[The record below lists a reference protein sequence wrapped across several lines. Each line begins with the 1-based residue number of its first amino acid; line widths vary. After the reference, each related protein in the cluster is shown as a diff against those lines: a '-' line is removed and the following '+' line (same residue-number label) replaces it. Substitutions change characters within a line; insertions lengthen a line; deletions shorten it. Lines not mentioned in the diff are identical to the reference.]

1 MTSRATV
8 ELLINGEKAKKT
20 MEELT
25 QKVADFKKK
34 SHEAALEGNGKNA
47 RKFQLEAEKAERQ
60 LKRLQ
65 DQVTRTE
72 NTLLHMDKASLSDLN
87 AALRQVQ
94 GKLKGIER
102 GTATWNEHAELVRR
116 LRGEIAR
123 CNDAM
128 RAQETR
134 TSGFL
139 AWFNRWQTAA
149 TAGMGIIMAYLT
161 RLYTF
166 SGKAEEKFASM
177 EQEMANVRK
186 FSGMD
191 AEGVEQLND
200 ELKKIDTR
208 TSRED
213 LNKLAQEA
221 GRLGKTSQ
229 EDVLGFVRAADKIN
243 VALDDLGEGA
253 TLTLSKLTGIF
264 GDEKRLGTERALL
277 SVGSVINELSQNCSA
292 SAPYIAEFASRMG
305 GVGVQAG
312 MTVQQIMAY
321 AAVLNT
327 NNLNLEASAT
337 ALQQVIVRIYQEP
350 QKYAKVAG
358 LDATRFAKLVK
369 TDMNAALLEFLTT
382 LSKAGSMDVL
392 SPMFK
397 DMGENGSGA
406 ISALST
412 LAGHIEDVTSQ
423 QEVANRAFAEATS
436 IDKEFAVQNNTVQA
450 GLEKSNKRI
459 GELVVKL
466 GKQLHPVMC
475 LVRSSSEAAMKALS
489 DTVAFIAEHRV
500 AILSAVAAWTAYR
513 IAVGLAAAETRIMAA
528 LEKGYL
534 VIHKTLTAAMT
545 AGHAALL
552 LVTGQAKRAAE
563 AFRTLNASMSS
574 NVWGAVVALIGL
586 AIGSLIRYVSKLN
599 DTRAKEAQMRRERA
613 DAYRESINYEKE
625 AIQSYG
631 KEISSLKSLYA
642 AATDEALAKDRRLD
656 AAKRLMTAYPEM
668 LGNFNAEQI
677 MLGNAKS
684 AYDKLTESIISN
696 ARARAAAKKIE
707 ENEEKLLELEA
718 DLDKH
723 RKTYSDSDSE
733 RKKILESNRQ
743 KNVRA
748 ANLAGSFTGAIAMG
762 AGATQALHDNLES
775 TAALEQSIRESAAE
789 IRKDKTA
796 IHDLRKANQT
806 LAEKFKNSKVFQDE
820 RTRLNE
826 NHDLDPDSGA
836 TGLGSGGYTSQTLA
850 EKERKKAE
858 AAARRAAAKE
868 KKEFRQ
874 RLESVKGEWEKED
887 AANTARYRSGEGTY
901 LEFLERKHDLE
912 IKYLD
917 DSMKVYADADLQ
929 EDEDYA
935 ALLKKKEERLMKWN
949 ERKKSLEAS
958 EAQRRQRY
966 EEMEANTDF
975 LTPASQLFGNEEVLQ
990 MRLYDIKIKYL
1001 KKAQAAQQRDSEE
1014 YHNYEVKIQESEQEE
1029 KMRRQKR
1036 FMEVVQKYSVD
1047 FQRKSAE
1054 ERLAIERECLEQALR
1069 LGMITQEQFEK
1080 SIKALRD
1087 SMLPESQKEPEDK
1100 SKSKKHY
1107 SNDPSYKSELQNLES
1122 LHAAKLISEEE
1133 FLKRKAKLEEEYQ
1146 RKGLKESGDNYVTML
1161 ANIWDAFKK
1170 LKESQNPGD
1179 VLSNL
1184 ADLMAASWAV
1194 AQAAIQSYS
1203 EYSQACADLEVAQAE
1218 KKYERITAFAEGNA
1232 YKTKQAEKQKEKEI
1246 ARIKSEQ
1253 SRKQFAMNVLTAVA
1267 QTAINAVAAYGAGL
1281 QVGGPAGLV
1290 LAPIAAAMAVA
1301 AGAIQ
1306 IATLKKQKQAAEAT
1320 GYMQGGFTPPGRR
1333 DKAVGVVHAGE
1344 WVAPQELVN
1353 NPRTRPMIEFLES
1366 ARRGN
1371 RIGSITHADVSRT
1384 VTAPIITA
1392 QSSRSAAAT
1401 AVQRRDPAENSPDT
1415 RLGDTLDRLEQRLSK
1430 PFVTVNTVT
1439 GDHGIRKAEEEYD
1452 RLMRNKSK

>member
-1 MTSRATV
+1 MANYNSTATV
-8 ELLINGEKAKKT
+8 DLVINGEDARKKMDDLTKQAKKLRAEADKAAAAGDKKT
-20 MEELT
+20 A
-25 QKVADFKKK
+25 QKKQKEVEK
-34 SHEAALEGNGKNA
+34 LEK
-47 RKFQLEAEKAERQ
+47 QY
-60 LKRLQ
+60 KRLQ
-65 DQVTRTE
+65 DQISRTD
-72 NTLLHMDKASLSDLN
+72 NTLRHMDKASFSDLN
-87 AALRQVQ
+87 AALRQAQ
-94 GKLKGIER
+94 NNLKGMAR
-102 GTATWNEHAELVRR
+102 GSEAWNRQAELVRR
-116 LRGEIAR
+116 LRSEISR
-123 CNDAM
+123 CNDALRIGESRWQRM
-128 RAQETR
+128 
-134 TSGFL
+134 
-139 AWFNRWQTAA
+139 NRWINDSQTAI
-149 TAGMGIIMAYLT
+149 AGIIAGISMIIMAG
-161 RLYTF
+161 R
-166 SGKAEEKFASM
+166 KAVNAYASM

-186 FSGMD
+186 FTGME
-191 AEGVEQLND
+191 AEDVEQLN
-200 ELKKIDTR
+200 EQLKKINTR

-305 GVGVQAG
+305 GVGAQAG
-312 MTVQQIMAY
+312 MTAQQIMAY
-321 AAVLNT
+321 AAVLDS
-327 NNLNLEASAT
+327 NNQKLEASST
-337 ALQQVIVRIYQEP
+337 ALSQVIVRIYQEP

-358 LDATRFAKLVK
+358 MDASRFAKLVK
-369 TDMNAALLEFLTT
+369 TDMNVALIEFLST
-382 LSKAGSMDVL
+382 LSKAGKMDVL

-397 DMGENGSGA
+397 DMGENGSRA

-412 LAGHIEDVTSQ
+412 LAGHISEVKEQ
-423 QEVANRAFAEATS
+423 QRVANEAFAEATS
-436 IDKEFAVQNNTVQA
+436 IDKEFDVQNNTVQA
-450 GLEKSNKRI
+450 GLDKAKNKVNELAVALGQKLQPVMSMVI
-459 GELVVKL
+459 SSSTIALKVISLVVDFLVANRKEI
-466 GKQLHPVMC
+466 VMASFALATYAVTVNAVAIKTALMTAWTRTWAVLC
-475 LVRSSSEAAMKALS
+475 KALPA
-489 DTVAFIAEHRV
+489 TMGLLNVAFAALKNSVLYFTNGLQVNYKMQMRWKKAV
-500 AILSAVAAWTAYR
+500 DLMMSANPAKVFTLAAVAAVALSKIIVKLISHYTNQRMALEEVQKIR
-513 IAVGLAAAETRIMAA
+513 NKAAASVEEEKTKIQQLMKAAADHNTEEKERIEICNRLNEIIPDFNAKIDSTTKAFRFSTDALNKHIQSLTRFYELQGARET
-528 LEKGYL
+528 L
-534 VIHKTLTAAMT
+534 KTL
-545 AGHAALL
+545 
-552 LVTGQAKRAAE
+552 
-563 AFRTLNASMSS
+563 
-574 NVWGAVVALIGL
+574 GA
-586 AIGSLIRYVSKLN
+586 
-599 DTRAKEAQMRRERA
+599 DRAK
-613 DAYRESINYEKE
+613 
-625 AIQSYG
+625 
-631 KEISSLKSLYA
+631 LK
-642 AATDEALAKDRRLD
+642 
-656 AAKRLMTAYPEM
+656 
-668 LGNFNAEQI
+668 AEQTQI
-677 MLGNAKS
+677 QQEIDAQNAQNS
-684 AYDKLTESIISN
+684 AYQASN
-696 ARARAAAKKIE
+696 AGQFQTTSGTSLPGFALTSIFNSGAMSALNMRLRGV
-707 ENEEKLLELEA
+707 N
-718 DLDKH
+718 
-723 RKTYSDSDSE
+723 RK
-733 RKKILESNRQ
+733 
-743 KNVRA
+743 
-748 ANLAGSFTGAIAMG
+748 
-762 AGATQALHDNLES
+762 
-775 TAALEQSIRESAAE
+775 
-789 IRKDKTA
+789 
-796 IHDLRKANQT
+796 
-806 LAEKFKNSKVFQDE
+806 LAEKDAEMNAIYKAFGVMELLTEEGGGNQDAPE
-820 RTRLNE
+820 GT
-826 NHDLDPDSGA
+826 DGDGA

-850 EKERKKAE
+850 DKERKQAE

-901 LEFLERKHDLE
+901 LGFLERKHDLE

-917 DSMKVYADADLQ
+917 DSMKVYADANLQ

-949 ERKKSLEAS
+949 ERKKALEAS

-975 LTPASQLFGNEEVLQ
+975 LTPASPLFGNEEVLQ

-1036 FMEVVQKYSVD
+1036 FMEVVQRYSVD

-1133 FLKRKAKLEEEYQ
+1133 FLKRKAKLNREYE
-1146 RKGLKESGDNYVTML
+1146 RKMVDSLGSEYFSMIYRVYDTTREFVANLK
-1161 ANIWDAFKK
+1161 DAT
-1170 LKESQNPGD
+1170 PAD
-1179 VLSNL
+1179 ILSNL
-1184 ADLMAASWAV
+1184 ADIMAASWAV

-1203 EYSQACADLEVAQAE
+1203 EHSQACAELEVAQAE

-1290 LAPIAAAMAVA
+1290 LAPIAAAMAMA

-1306 IATLKKQKQAAEAT
+1306 IATLKKQQQAAEAT

-1401 AVQRRDPAENSPDT
+1401 AVQRRDPAETSPDT
-1415 RLGDTLDRLEQRLSK
+1415 RLGDTLDRLEQRLSE
-1430 PFVTVNTVT
+1430 PFVTINTVA
-1439 GDHGIRKAEEEYD
+1439 GPHGSRQAEEEYD

>member
-1 MTSRATV
+1 MANYNSTATV
-8 ELLINGEKAKKT
+8 DLVINGEDARKKMDDLTKQAKKLRAEADKAAAAGDKKT
-20 MEELT
+20 A
-25 QKVADFKKK
+25 QKKQKEVEK
-34 SHEAALEGNGKNA
+34 LEK
-47 RKFQLEAEKAERQ
+47 QY
-60 LKRLQ
+60 KRLQ
-65 DQVTRTE
+65 DQISRTDH
-72 NTLLHMDKASLSDLN
+72 TLRHMDKASFSDLN
-87 AALRQVQ
+87 AALRQAQ
-94 GKLKGIER
+94 NNLKGMAR
-102 GTATWNEHAELVRR
+102 GSEAWNRQAELVRR
-116 LRGEIAR
+116 LRSEISR
-123 CNDAM
+123 CNDALRIGESRWQRM
-128 RAQETR
+128 
-134 TSGFL
+134 
-139 AWFNRWQTAA
+139 NRWINDSQTAI
-149 TAGMGIIMAYLT
+149 AGIIAGISMIIMAG
-161 RLYTF
+161 R
-166 SGKAEEKFASM
+166 KAVNAYASM

-186 FSGMD
+186 FTGME
-191 AEGVEQLND
+191 AEDVEQLN
-200 ELKKIDTR
+200 EQLKKINTR

-277 SVGSVINELSQNCSA
+277 SVGSVINELSQNCSV

-305 GVGVQAG
+305 GVGAQAG
-312 MTVQQIMAY
+312 MTAQQIMAY
-321 AAVLNT
+321 AAVLDS
-327 NNLNLEASAT
+327 NNQKLEASST
-337 ALQQVIVRIYQEP
+337 ALSQVIVRIYQEP

-358 LDATRFAKLVK
+358 MDAARFAKLVK
-369 TDMNAALLEFLTT
+369 TDMNAALIEFLST
-382 LSKAGSMDVL
+382 LSKAGKMDVL

-397 DMGENGSGA
+397 DMGENGSRA

-412 LAGHIEDVTSQ
+412 LAGHISEVKEQ
-423 QEVANRAFAEATS
+423 QRVANEAFAEATS
-436 IDKEFAVQNNTVQA
+436 IDKEFDVQNNTVQA
-450 GLEKSNKRI
+450 GLDKAKNKVNELAVALGQKLQPVMSMVI
-459 GELVVKL
+459 SSSTIALKVISLVVDFLVANRKEI
-466 GKQLHPVMC
+466 VMASLALATYAVTVNAVAIKTALMTAWTRTWAVLC
-475 LVRSSSEAAMKALS
+475 KALPA
-489 DTVAFIAEHRV
+489 TMGLLNVAFAALKNSVLYFTNGLQVNYKMQMRWKKAV
-500 AILSAVAAWTAYR
+500 DLMMSANPAKVFTLAAVAAVALSKIIVKLISHYTNQRMALEEVQKIR
-513 IAVGLAAAETRIMAA
+513 NKAAASVEEEKTKIQQLMKAAADHNTEEKERIEICNRLNEIIPDFNAKIDSTTKAFRFSTDALNKHIQSLTRFYELQGARET
-528 LEKGYL
+528 L
-534 VIHKTLTAAMT
+534 KTL
-545 AGHAALL
+545 
-552 LVTGQAKRAAE
+552 
-563 AFRTLNASMSS
+563 
-574 NVWGAVVALIGL
+574 GA
-586 AIGSLIRYVSKLN
+586 
-599 DTRAKEAQMRRERA
+599 DRAK
-613 DAYRESINYEKE
+613 
-625 AIQSYG
+625 
-631 KEISSLKSLYA
+631 LK
-642 AATDEALAKDRRLD
+642 
-656 AAKRLMTAYPEM
+656 
-668 LGNFNAEQI
+668 AEQTQI
-677 MLGNAKS
+677 QQEIDAQNAQNS
-684 AYDKLTESIISN
+684 AYQASN
-696 ARARAAAKKIE
+696 AGQFQTTSGTSLPGFALTSIFNSGAMSALNMRLRGV
-707 ENEEKLLELEA
+707 N
-718 DLDKH
+718 
-723 RKTYSDSDSE
+723 RK
-733 RKKILESNRQ
+733 
-743 KNVRA
+743 
-748 ANLAGSFTGAIAMG
+748 
-762 AGATQALHDNLES
+762 
-775 TAALEQSIRESAAE
+775 
-789 IRKDKTA
+789 
-796 IHDLRKANQT
+796 
-806 LAEKFKNSKVFQDE
+806 LAEKDAEMNAIYKAFGVMELLTEEGGGNQDAPE
-820 RTRLNE
+820 GT
-826 NHDLDPDSGA
+826 DGDGA

-850 EKERKKAE
+850 DKERKQAE

-901 LEFLERKHDLE
+901 LGFLERKHDLE

-917 DSMKVYADADLQ
+917 DSMKVYAYADLQ

-949 ERKKSLEAS
+949 ERKKALEAS

-1001 KKAQAAQQRDSEE
+1001 KKAQEAQQRDSEE

-1069 LGMITQEQFEK
+1069 LGMITLEQFEK

-1087 SMLPESQKEPEDK
+1087 SMLPESQKKPEDK

-1133 FLKRKAKLEEEYQ
+1133 FLKRKAKLDEEYQ

-1161 ANIWDAFKK
+1161 TNIWDAFKK

-1179 VLSNL
+1179 GLGNL

-1203 EYSQACADLEVAQAE
+1203 EYSQACAELEVAQAE
-1218 KKYERITAFAEGNA
+1218 KKYDRITAFAEGNA

-1290 LAPIAAAMAVA
+1290 LAPIAAAMAMA

-1306 IATLKKQKQAAEAT
+1306 IATLKKQQQAAEAT

-1401 AVQRRDPAENSPDT
+1401 AVQRRDPAEASPDT

>member
-1 MTSRATV
+1 M

-1036 FMEVVQKYSVD
+1036 FMEVVQRYSVD

-1133 FLKRKAKLEEEYQ
+1133 FLKRKAKLNREYE
-1146 RKGLKESGDNYVTML
+1146 RKMVDSLGSEYFSMIYRVYDTTREFVANLK
-1161 ANIWDAFKK
+1161 DAT
-1170 LKESQNPGD
+1170 PAD
-1179 VLSNL
+1179 ILSNL
-1184 ADLMAASWAV
+1184 ADIMAASWAV

-1203 EYSQACADLEVAQAE
+1203 EHSQACAELEVAQAE

>member
-1 MTSRATV
+1 MANYNSTATV
-8 ELLINGEKAKKT
+8 DLVINGEDARKKMDDLTKQAKKLRAEADKAAAAGDKKT
-20 MEELT
+20 A
-25 QKVADFKKK
+25 QKKQKEVEK
-34 SHEAALEGNGKNA
+34 LEK
-47 RKFQLEAEKAERQ
+47 QY
-60 LKRLQ
+60 KRLQ
-65 DQVTRTE
+65 DQISRTD
-72 NTLLHMDKASLSDLN
+72 NTLRHMDKASFSDLN
-87 AALRQVQ
+87 AALRQAQ
-94 GKLKGIER
+94 NNLKGMAR
-102 GTATWNEHAELVRR
+102 GSEAWNRQAELVRR
-116 LRGEIAR
+116 LRSEISR
-123 CNDAM
+123 CNDALRIGESRWQRM
-128 RAQETR
+128 
-134 TSGFL
+134 
-139 AWFNRWQTAA
+139 NRWINDSQTAI
-149 TAGMGIIMAYLT
+149 AGIIAGISMIIMAG
-161 RLYTF
+161 R
-166 SGKAEEKFASM
+166 KAVNAYASM

-186 FSGMD
+186 FTGME
-191 AEGVEQLND
+191 AEDVEQLN
-200 ELKKIDTR
+200 EQLKKINTR

-305 GVGVQAG
+305 GVGAQAG
-312 MTVQQIMAY
+312 MTAQQIMAY
-321 AAVLNT
+321 AAVLDS
-327 NNLNLEASAT
+327 NNQKLEASST
-337 ALQQVIVRIYQEP
+337 ALSQVIVRIYQEP

-358 LDATRFAKLVK
+358 MDASRFAKLVK
-369 TDMNAALLEFLTT
+369 TDMNVALIEFLST
-382 LSKAGSMDVL
+382 LSKAGKMDVL

-397 DMGENGSGA
+397 DMGENGSRA

-412 LAGHIEDVTSQ
+412 LAGHISEVKEQ
-423 QEVANRAFAEATS
+423 QRVANEAFAEATS
-436 IDKEFAVQNNTVQA
+436 IDKEFDVQNNTVQA
-450 GLEKSNKRI
+450 GLDKAKNKVNELAVALGQKLQPVMSMVI
-459 GELVVKL
+459 SSSTIALKVISLVVDFLVANRKEI
-466 GKQLHPVMC
+466 VMASFALATYAVTVNAVAIKTALMTAWTRTWAVLC
-475 LVRSSSEAAMKALS
+475 KALPA
-489 DTVAFIAEHRV
+489 TMGLLNVAFAALKNSVLYFTNGLQVNYKMQMRWKKAV
-500 AILSAVAAWTAYR
+500 DLMMSANPAKVFTLAAVAAVALSKIIVKLISHYTNQRMALEEVQKIR
-513 IAVGLAAAETRIMAA
+513 NKAAASVEEEKTKIQQLMKAAADHNTEEKERIEICNRLNEIIPDFNAKIDSTTKAFRFSTDALNKHIQSLTRFYELQGARET
-528 LEKGYL
+528 L
-534 VIHKTLTAAMT
+534 KTL
-545 AGHAALL
+545 
-552 LVTGQAKRAAE
+552 
-563 AFRTLNASMSS
+563 
-574 NVWGAVVALIGL
+574 GA
-586 AIGSLIRYVSKLN
+586 
-599 DTRAKEAQMRRERA
+599 DRAK
-613 DAYRESINYEKE
+613 
-625 AIQSYG
+625 
-631 KEISSLKSLYA
+631 LK
-642 AATDEALAKDRRLD
+642 
-656 AAKRLMTAYPEM
+656 
-668 LGNFNAEQI
+668 AEQTQI
-677 MLGNAKS
+677 QQEIDAQNAQNS
-684 AYDKLTESIISN
+684 AYQASN
-696 ARARAAAKKIE
+696 AGQFQTTSGTSLPGFALTSIFNSGAMSALNMRLRGV
-707 ENEEKLLELEA
+707 N
-718 DLDKH
+718 
-723 RKTYSDSDSE
+723 RK
-733 RKKILESNRQ
+733 
-743 KNVRA
+743 
-748 ANLAGSFTGAIAMG
+748 
-762 AGATQALHDNLES
+762 
-775 TAALEQSIRESAAE
+775 
-789 IRKDKTA
+789 
-796 IHDLRKANQT
+796 
-806 LAEKFKNSKVFQDE
+806 LAEKDAEMNAIYKAFGVMELLTEEGGGNQDAPE
-820 RTRLNE
+820 GT
-826 NHDLDPDSGA
+826 DGDGA

-850 EKERKKAE
+850 DKERKQAE

-901 LEFLERKHDLE
+901 LGFLERKHDLE

-917 DSMKVYADADLQ
+917 DSMKVYADANLQ

-949 ERKKSLEAS
+949 ERKKALEAS

-975 LTPASQLFGNEEVLQ
+975 LTPASPLFGNEEVLQ

-1036 FMEVVQKYSVD
+1036 FMEVVQRYSVD

-1133 FLKRKAKLEEEYQ
+1133 FLKRKAKLNREYE
-1146 RKGLKESGDNYVTML
+1146 RKMVDSLGSEYFSMIYRVYDTTREFVANLK
-1161 ANIWDAFKK
+1161 DAT
-1170 LKESQNPGD
+1170 PAD
-1179 VLSNL
+1179 ILSNL
-1184 ADLMAASWAV
+1184 ADIMAASWAV

-1203 EYSQACADLEVAQAE
+1203 EHSQACAELEVAQAE

-1290 LAPIAAAMAVA
+1290 LAPIAAAMAMA

-1306 IATLKKQKQAAEAT
+1306 IATLKKQQQAAEAT

>member
-1 MTSRATV
+1 MANYNSTATV
-8 ELLINGEKAKKT
+8 DLVINGEDARKKMDDLTKQAKKLRAEADKAAAAGDKKT
-20 MEELT
+20 A
-25 QKVADFKKK
+25 QKKQKEVEK
-34 SHEAALEGNGKNA
+34 LEK
-47 RKFQLEAEKAERQ
+47 QY
-60 LKRLQ
+60 KRLQ
-65 DQVTRTE
+65 DQISRTD
-72 NTLLHMDKASLSDLN
+72 NTLRHMDKASFSDLN
-87 AALRQVQ
+87 AALRQAQNNLQ
-94 GKLKGIER
+94 GMAR
-102 GTATWNEHAELVRR
+102 GSEAWNRQAELVRR
-116 LRGEIAR
+116 LRSEISR
-123 CNDAM
+123 CNDALRIGESRWQRM
-128 RAQETR
+128 
-134 TSGFL
+134 
-139 AWFNRWQTAA
+139 NRWINDSQTAI
-149 TAGMGIIMAYLT
+149 AGIIAGISMIIMAG
-161 RLYTF
+161 R
-166 SGKAEEKFASM
+166 KAVNAYASM

-186 FSGMD
+186 FTGME
-191 AEGVEQLND
+191 AEDVEQLN
-200 ELKKIDTR
+200 EQLKKINTR

-305 GVGVQAG
+305 GVGAQAG
-312 MTVQQIMAY
+312 MTAQQIMAY
-321 AAVLNT
+321 AAVLDS
-327 NNLNLEASAT
+327 NNQKLEASST
-337 ALQQVIVRIYQEP
+337 ALSQVIVRIYQEP

-358 LDATRFAKLVK
+358 MDASRFAKLVK
-369 TDMNAALLEFLTT
+369 TDMNVALIEFLST
-382 LSKAGSMDVL
+382 LSKAGKMDVL

-397 DMGENGSGA
+397 DMGENGSRA

-412 LAGHIEDVTSQ
+412 LAGHISEVKEQ
-423 QEVANRAFAEATS
+423 QRVANEAFAEATS
-436 IDKEFAVQNNTVQA
+436 IDKEFDVQNNTVQA
-450 GLEKSNKRI
+450 GLDKAKNKVNELAVALGQKLQPVMSMVI
-459 GELVVKL
+459 SSSTIALKVISLVVDFLVANRKEI
-466 GKQLHPVMC
+466 VMASFALATYAVTVNAVAIKTALMTAWTRTWAVLC
-475 LVRSSSEAAMKALS
+475 KALPA
-489 DTVAFIAEHRV
+489 TMGLLNVAFAALKNSVLYFTNGLQVNYKMQMRWKKAV
-500 AILSAVAAWTAYR
+500 DLMMSANPAKVFTLAAVAAVALSKIIVKLISHYTNQRMALEEVQKIR
-513 IAVGLAAAETRIMAA
+513 NKAAASVEEEKTKIQQLMKAAADHNTEEKERIEICNRLNEIIPDFNAKIDSTTKAFRFSTDALNKHIQSLTRFYELQGARET
-528 LEKGYL
+528 L
-534 VIHKTLTAAMT
+534 KTL
-545 AGHAALL
+545 
-552 LVTGQAKRAAE
+552 
-563 AFRTLNASMSS
+563 
-574 NVWGAVVALIGL
+574 GA
-586 AIGSLIRYVSKLN
+586 
-599 DTRAKEAQMRRERA
+599 DRAK
-613 DAYRESINYEKE
+613 
-625 AIQSYG
+625 
-631 KEISSLKSLYA
+631 LK
-642 AATDEALAKDRRLD
+642 
-656 AAKRLMTAYPEM
+656 
-668 LGNFNAEQI
+668 AEQTQI
-677 MLGNAKS
+677 QQEIDAQNAQNS
-684 AYDKLTESIISN
+684 AYQASN
-696 ARARAAAKKIE
+696 AGQFQTTSGTSLPGFALTSIFNSGAMSALNMRLRGV
-707 ENEEKLLELEA
+707 N
-718 DLDKH
+718 
-723 RKTYSDSDSE
+723 RK
-733 RKKILESNRQ
+733 
-743 KNVRA
+743 
-748 ANLAGSFTGAIAMG
+748 
-762 AGATQALHDNLES
+762 
-775 TAALEQSIRESAAE
+775 
-789 IRKDKTA
+789 
-796 IHDLRKANQT
+796 
-806 LAEKFKNSKVFQDE
+806 LAEKDAEMNAIYKAFGVMELLTEEGGGNQDAPE
-820 RTRLNE
+820 GT
-826 NHDLDPDSGA
+826 DGDGA

-850 EKERKKAE
+850 DKERKQAE

-901 LEFLERKHDLE
+901 LGFLERKHDLE

-917 DSMKVYADADLQ
+917 DSMKVYADANLQ

-949 ERKKSLEAS
+949 ERKKALEAS

-975 LTPASQLFGNEEVLQ
+975 LTPASPLFGNEEVLQ

-1036 FMEVVQKYSVD
+1036 FMEVVQRYSVD

-1133 FLKRKAKLEEEYQ
+1133 FLKRKAKLNREYE
-1146 RKGLKESGDNYVTML
+1146 RKMVDSLGSEYFSMIYRVYDTTREFVANLK
-1161 ANIWDAFKK
+1161 DAT
-1170 LKESQNPGD
+1170 PAD
-1179 VLSNL
+1179 ILSNL
-1184 ADLMAASWAV
+1184 ADIMAASWAV

-1203 EYSQACADLEVAQAE
+1203 EHSQACAELEVAQAE

-1290 LAPIAAAMAVA
+1290 LAPIAAAMAMA

-1306 IATLKKQKQAAEAT
+1306 IATLKKQQQAAEAT

>member
-1 MTSRATV
+1 M
-8 ELLINGEKAKKT
+8 
-20 MEELT
+20 
-25 QKVADFKKK
+25 
-34 SHEAALEGNGKNA
+34 
-47 RKFQLEAEKAERQ
+47 
-60 LKRLQ
+60 
-65 DQVTRTE
+65 
-72 NTLLHMDKASLSDLN
+72 
-87 AALRQVQ
+87 
-94 GKLKGIER
+94 
-102 GTATWNEHAELVRR
+102 
-116 LRGEIAR
+116 
-123 CNDAM
+123 
-128 RAQETR
+128 
-134 TSGFL
+134 
-139 AWFNRWQTAA
+139 
-149 TAGMGIIMAYLT
+149 IIMAG
-161 RLYTF
+161 R
-166 SGKAEEKFASM
+166 KAVNAYASM

-186 FSGMD
+186 FTGME
-191 AEGVEQLND
+191 AEDVEQLN
-200 ELKKIDTR
+200 EQLKKINTR

-305 GVGVQAG
+305 GVGAQAG
-312 MTVQQIMAY
+312 MTAQQIMAY
-321 AAVLNT
+321 AAVLDS
-327 NNLNLEASAT
+327 NNQKLEASST
-337 ALQQVIVRIYQEP
+337 ALSQVIVRIYQEP

-358 LDATRFAKLVK
+358 MDASRFAKLVK
-369 TDMNAALLEFLTT
+369 TDMNAALIEFLST
-382 LSKAGSMDVL
+382 LSKAGNMDVL

-397 DMGENGSGA
+397 DMGENGSRA

-412 LAGHIEDVTSQ
+412 LAGHISEVKEQ
-423 QEVANRAFAEATS
+423 QRVANQAFAEATS
-436 IDKEFAVQNNTVQA
+436 IDKEFDVQNNTVQA
-450 GLEKSNKRI
+450 GLDKAKNKVNELAVALGQKLQPVMSMVI
-459 GELVVKL
+459 SSSTIALKVISLVVDFLVANRKEI
-466 GKQLHPVMC
+466 VMASFALATYAVTVNAVAIKTALMTAWTRTWAVLC
-475 LVRSSSEAAMKALS
+475 KALPA
-489 DTVAFIAEHRV
+489 TMGLLNVAFAALKNSVLYFTNGLQVNYKMQMRWKKAV
-500 AILSAVAAWTAYR
+500 DLMMSANPAKVFTLAAVAAVALSKIIVKLISHYTNQRKALEEVQKIR
-513 IAVGLAAAETRIMAA
+513 NKAAASVEEEKAKIQQLMKAAADHNAEEKERIEICNRLNEIIPDFNAKIDSTTKAFRYSTHALNKHIQSLTRFYELQGARET
-528 LEKGYL
+528 L
-534 VIHKTLTAAMT
+534 KTL
-545 AGHAALL
+545 
-552 LVTGQAKRAAE
+552 
-563 AFRTLNASMSS
+563 
-574 NVWGAVVALIGL
+574 GA
-586 AIGSLIRYVSKLN
+586 
-599 DTRAKEAQMRRERA
+599 DRAK
-613 DAYRESINYEKE
+613 
-625 AIQSYG
+625 
-631 KEISSLKSLYA
+631 LK
-642 AATDEALAKDRRLD
+642 
-656 AAKRLMTAYPEM
+656 
-668 LGNFNAEQI
+668 AEQTQI
-677 MLGNAKS
+677 QQEIDAQNAQNS
-684 AYDKLTESIISN
+684 AYQASN
-696 ARARAAAKKIE
+696 AGQFQTTSGTSLPGFALTSIFNSGVMSALNMRLRGV
-707 ENEEKLLELEA
+707 N
-718 DLDKH
+718 
-723 RKTYSDSDSE
+723 RK
-733 RKKILESNRQ
+733 
-743 KNVRA
+743 
-748 ANLAGSFTGAIAMG
+748 
-762 AGATQALHDNLES
+762 
-775 TAALEQSIRESAAE
+775 
-789 IRKDKTA
+789 
-796 IHDLRKANQT
+796 
-806 LAEKFKNSKVFQDE
+806 LAEKDAEMNAIYQAFGVMALLTEGGGGN
-820 RTRLNE
+820 
-826 NHDLDPDSGA
+826 PDAPEGTDGDGA

-901 LEFLERKHDLE
+901 LGFLERKHDLE
-912 IKYLD
+912 IRYLD
-917 DSMKVYADADLQ
+917 DSMKVYADANLQ

-949 ERKKSLEAS
+949 ERKKALEAS

-975 LTPASQLFGNEEVLQ
+975 LTPASPLFGNEEVLQ
-990 MRLYDIKIKYL
+990 MRLYDIKVKYL

-1014 YHNYEVKIQESEQEE
+1014 YHNYEMKIQESEQEE

-1036 FMEVVQKYSVD
+1036 FMEVVQKYSVH
-1047 FQRKSAE
+1047 FQRKSDE

-1133 FLKRKAKLEEEYQ
+1133 FLKRKAKLDEEYQ

-1161 ANIWDAFKK
+1161 TNVWDAFKK

-1179 VLSNL
+1179 LLSNL

-1203 EYSQACADLEVAQAE
+1203 EYSKACADLEVAQAE

-1290 LAPIAAAMAVA
+1290 LAPIAAAMAMA

-1306 IATLKKQKQAAEAT
+1306 IATLKKQQQAAEAT

-1401 AVQRRDPAENSPDT
+1401 AVQRRDQSEVSPDT
-1415 RLGDTLDRLEQRLSK
+1415 RLGDTLNRLEQRLSE
-1430 PFVTVNTVT
+1430 PFVTINTVT
-1439 GDHGIRKAEEEYD
+1439 GNHGSRKAEEEYD

>member
-1 MTSRATV
+1 MANYNSTATV
-8 ELLINGEKAKKT
+8 DLVINGEDARKKMDDLTKQAKKLRAEADKAAAAGDKKT
-20 MEELT
+20 A
-25 QKVADFKKK
+25 QKKQKEVEK
-34 SHEAALEGNGKNA
+34 LEK
-47 RKFQLEAEKAERQ
+47 QY
-60 LKRLQ
+60 KRLQ
-65 DQVTRTE
+65 DQISRTD
-72 NTLLHMDKASLSDLN
+72 NTLRHMDKASFSDLN
-87 AALRQVQ
+87 AALRQAQ
-94 GKLKGIER
+94 NNLKGMAR
-102 GTATWNEHAELVRR
+102 GSEAWNRQAELVRR
-116 LRGEIAR
+116 LRSEISR
-123 CNDAM
+123 CNDALRIGESRWQRM
-128 RAQETR
+128 
-134 TSGFL
+134 
-139 AWFNRWQTAA
+139 NRWINDSQTAI
-149 TAGMGIIMAYLT
+149 AGIIAGISMIIMAG
-161 RLYTF
+161 R
-166 SGKAEEKFASM
+166 KAVNAYASM

-186 FSGMD
+186 FTGME
-191 AEGVEQLND
+191 AEDVEQLN
-200 ELKKIDTR
+200 EQLKKINTR

-305 GVGVQAG
+305 GVGAQAG
-312 MTVQQIMAY
+312 MTAQQIMAY
-321 AAVLNT
+321 AAVLDS
-327 NNLNLEASAT
+327 NNQKLEASST
-337 ALQQVIVRIYQEP
+337 ALSQVIVRIYQEP

-358 LDATRFAKLVK
+358 MDASRFAKLVK
-369 TDMNAALLEFLTT
+369 TDMNVALIEFLST
-382 LSKAGSMDVL
+382 LSKAGKMDVL

-397 DMGENGSGA
+397 DMGENGSRA

-412 LAGHIEDVTSQ
+412 LAGHISEVKEQ
-423 QEVANRAFAEATS
+423 QRVANEAFAEATS
-436 IDKEFAVQNNTVQA
+436 IDKEFDVQNNTVQA
-450 GLEKSNKRI
+450 GLDKAKNKVNELAVALGQKLQPVMSMVI
-459 GELVVKL
+459 SSSTIALKVISLVVDFLVANRKEI
-466 GKQLHPVMC
+466 VMASFALATYAVTVNAVAIKTALMTAWTRTWAVLC
-475 LVRSSSEAAMKALS
+475 KALPA
-489 DTVAFIAEHRV
+489 TMGLLNVAFAALKNSVLYFTNGLQVNYKMQMRWKKAV
-500 AILSAVAAWTAYR
+500 DLMMSANPAKVFTLAAVAAVALSKIIVKLISHYTNQRMALEEVQKIR
-513 IAVGLAAAETRIMAA
+513 NKAAASVEEEKTKIQQLMKAAADHNTEEKERIEICNRLNEIIPDFNAKIDSTTKAFRFSTDALNKHIQSLTRFYELQGARET
-528 LEKGYL
+528 L
-534 VIHKTLTAAMT
+534 KTL
-545 AGHAALL
+545 
-552 LVTGQAKRAAE
+552 
-563 AFRTLNASMSS
+563 
-574 NVWGAVVALIGL
+574 GA
-586 AIGSLIRYVSKLN
+586 
-599 DTRAKEAQMRRERA
+599 DRAK
-613 DAYRESINYEKE
+613 
-625 AIQSYG
+625 
-631 KEISSLKSLYA
+631 LK
-642 AATDEALAKDRRLD
+642 
-656 AAKRLMTAYPEM
+656 
-668 LGNFNAEQI
+668 AEQTQI
-677 MLGNAKS
+677 QQEIDAQNAQNS
-684 AYDKLTESIISN
+684 AYQASN
-696 ARARAAAKKIE
+696 AGQFQTTSGTSLPGFALTSIFNSGAMSALNMRLRGV
-707 ENEEKLLELEA
+707 N
-718 DLDKH
+718 
-723 RKTYSDSDSE
+723 RK
-733 RKKILESNRQ
+733 
-743 KNVRA
+743 
-748 ANLAGSFTGAIAMG
+748 
-762 AGATQALHDNLES
+762 
-775 TAALEQSIRESAAE
+775 
-789 IRKDKTA
+789 
-796 IHDLRKANQT
+796 
-806 LAEKFKNSKVFQDE
+806 LAEKDAEMNAIYKAFGVMELLTEEGGGNQDAPE
-820 RTRLNE
+820 GT
-826 NHDLDPDSGA
+826 DGDGA

-850 EKERKKAE
+850 DKERKQAE

-901 LEFLERKHDLE
+901 LGFLERKHDLE

-917 DSMKVYADADLQ
+917 DSMKVYADANLQ

-949 ERKKSLEAS
+949 ERKKALEAS

-975 LTPASQLFGNEEVLQ
+975 LTPASPLFGNEEVLQ

-1133 FLKRKAKLEEEYQ
+1133 FLKRKAKLNREYE
-1146 RKGLKESGDNYVTML
+1146 RKMVDSLGSEYFSMIYRVYDTTREFVANLK
-1161 ANIWDAFKK
+1161 DAT
-1170 LKESQNPGD
+1170 PAD
-1179 VLSNL
+1179 ILSNL
-1184 ADLMAASWAV
+1184 ADIMAASWAV

-1203 EYSQACADLEVAQAE
+1203 EHSQACAELEVAQAE

-1290 LAPIAAAMAVA
+1290 LAPIAAAMAMA

-1306 IATLKKQKQAAEAT
+1306 IATLKKQQQAAEAT